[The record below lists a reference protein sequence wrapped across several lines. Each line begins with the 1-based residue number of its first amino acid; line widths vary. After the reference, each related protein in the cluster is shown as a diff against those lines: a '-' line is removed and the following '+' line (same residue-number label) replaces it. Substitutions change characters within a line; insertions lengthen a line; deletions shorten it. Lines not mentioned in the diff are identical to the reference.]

1 MIGTVPARAELAP
14 AGVLDLLVALRE
26 ESDALKSGD
35 AARLAWAES
44 RRKHLLRLMTAGS
57 AFGRG
62 TVT

>member
-1 MIGTVPARAELAP
+1 MIGTVPARAELAR

>member
-1 MIGTVPARAELAP
+1 MTDGVRLRAVPAP

-35 AARLAWAES
+35 AARLAGAES

-62 TVT
+62 TVC